1 MESERKAFS
10 FYRSYYEA
18 SKDLPTKED
27 QADFLMAICS
37 YIFDGVEPEITG
49 VASAMFKLAKP
60 NLDTSI
66 KRASVGQTGGKSKA
80 NAKQNDSKP
89 EANAKQNGSKPEAND
104 KQTESNDEA
113 NPKRYMI
120 NDYMINDQVINE
132 KEKIDKKE
140 KPQRHKYGQYHNVM
154 LSDDEMEKLKVEF
167 PVDWEERIERVSEYC
182 ASKGVT
188 YKNYLA
194 TIRTW
199 ARKDRPR
206 VVAKNDVQ
214 SGLAQAL
221 ELLGEQNG

>member
-1 MESERKAFS
+1 MDERKAFS

-80 NAKQNDSKP
+80 NAKQN
-89 EANAKQNGSKPEAND
+89 GSKPEAND

-120 NDYMINDQVINE
+120 NDYMINDQVINDQVINE
-132 KEKIDKKE
+132 KEKRDKKE
-140 KPQRHKYGQYHNVM
+140 KPQRHKCGQYNNVL
-154 LSDDEMEKLKVEF
+154 LSDDELKKLKDEF
-167 PVDWEERIERVSEYC
+167 PSDWQERIERVSEYC
-182 ASKGVT
+182 ASKGKT
-188 YKNYLA
+188 YKDYLA
-194 TIRTW
+194 TIRSW
-199 ARKDRPR
+199 ARKDRPKI
-206 VVAKNDVQ
+206 VPVQKNDVQ

-221 ELLGEQNG
+221 EILGVQDG

>member
-37 YIFDGVEPEITG
+37 YIFDDGVEPEITG

-104 KQTESNDEA
+104 KQTKSNDEA

-120 NDYMINDQVINE
+120 NDYMIND
-132 KEKIDKKE
+132 KEKINKKE
-140 KPQRHKYGQYHNVM
+140 KPQKHKYGQYKNVL
-154 LSDDEMEKLKVEF
+154 LSDDEFEKLKTEF
-167 PVDWEERIERVSEYC
+167 PEDWEERIERVSEYC
-182 ASKGVT
+182 ASKGAT

-194 TIRTW
+194 TIRNW
-199 ARKDRPR
+199 ARKERPKI
-206 VVAKNDVQ
+206 VPVKKNDVQ

-221 ELLGEQNG
+221 EILGVQDG